1 MSQDDAHCCVLTG
14 SSQNV
19 CILAWTEF
27 CAPGETLLILSHF
40 CALADKLA
48 SGLGKGLLGQAS

>member
-1 MSQDDAHCCVLTG
+1 MMLTADD
-14 SSQNV
+14 V

-27 CAPGETLLILSHF
+27 CAPEETLLILSHF
-40 CALADKLA
+40 YALAEKLV